1 MKIGSNPTQA
11 LLALARELGI
21 KINEASGRRTSD
33 FKSLREAVV
42 MRQLVD
48 GMTWQQAIA
57 AELDERKDG

>member
-57 AELDERKDG
+57 AELEARKL